1 MKRDIFEYLEKDYK
15 ELYSL
20 SKDIDRLVF
29 TAPHSVILKA
39 RVFIEC
45 LTKEIAKIEKMDK
58 LNTYTLADRIKEL
71 TYADLIDK
79 ETNRYF
85 YQIRVI
91 GNQAAHEEVEDELV
105 LALKVHKY
113 IYKIV
118 SWFIETYIDFN
129 FEAPLYKNPLPMNE
143 KKEDKIESS
152 FLQKLMGKVDDLI
165 KSTNHTKEVVSEVA
179 ISRRNDREDDDKE
192 NINNEVV
199 DNKIDAKEINNIE
212 YSNVKIEAKP
222 VIEKLSKNCLIQELA
237 RLKESSKEAVE
248 GLNTFSDFKKYMHIE
263 RDVQRELEN
272 IIKKSATSEKGKLIL
287 VCGSVGDG
295 KSHIISY
302 FKNTMPD
309 IMKSF
314 ELHNDATESLDP
326 DKTSMDTL
334 NEVLDQ
340 FSDEKIDNTQQKFIL
355 AINLG
360 TLNNFIDSEY
370 GHRFTKLK
378 EFVYDKKILEPG
390 IEDNEYCENSTFQFV
405 DFTDYH
411 LYTLKDGK
419 VKSDYIKEL
428 LEKITN
434 KSEYNVFY
442 QSYKANCIDCKNCN
456 CCPVKANYEFISENE
471 VQEEIIQLLVK
482 AIVKN
487 KMLISTR
494 ALLNFMYEAIIS
506 RTYLDVN
513 SPSFKNKINSM
524 NKLDYVRSLT
534 PNILFNHKELSFI
547 FEALKGIDPLNIR
560 NSKLDD
566 FIIKF
571 NNSTEISCF
580 FKEYLDLPNGFLDNL
595 YDIDFSDTKYS
606 DIKYE
611 LLKTF
616 IRSYELCGKGDV
628 FSLSD
633 VIYNNY
639 IESLYYWNKGEKSKL
654 KGLYTTI
661 KDGIVKWNGVADK
674 NYMNIFIGK
683 KQVKYKVSE
692 ELEIK
697 ADVSGLPNNS
707 NSELVKFLKNIKL
720 RYKTE
725 KSEKSYEVE
734 IDYQLYE
741 LIYKVVNG
749 YRPNKNDKN
758 HFINFIEFI
767 NKLESIGSQDE
778 KLVFTEKNRED
789 NKKYKLEY
797 NDEFD
802 EYRFVEM

>member
-1 MKRDIFEYLEKDYK
+1 MERDIFKYFDKDYK

-20 SKDIDRLVF
+20 GEDINRLVF
-29 TAPHSVILKA
+29 TAPHSVILKS
-39 RVFIEC
+39 RVFIEI
-45 LTKEIAKIEKMDK
+45 LSKEIAKLEDMDE
-58 LNTYTLADRIKEL
+58 LNSLNLAERLSRLKFEDIFNKEINEYL
-71 TYADLIDK
+71 
-79 ETNRYF
+79 F
-85 YQIRVI
+85 QIRI
-91 GNQAAHEEVEDELV
+91 TANKAAHEEIEEELEI
-105 LALKVHKY
+105 ALSIHRY
-113 IYKIV
+113 IFKITC
-118 SWFIETYIDFN
+118 WFIETYIDFN
-129 FEAPLYKNPLPMNE
+129 FKAPIYKNPLPNKE
-143 KKEDKIESS
+143 KEEDKLETN

-165 KSTNHTKEVVSEVA
+165 KSTNHTKEVVTEVA
-179 ISRRNDREDDDKE
+179 ISRNDDTIDISKETINEIIDKKL
-192 NINNEVV
+192 EV
-199 DNKIDAKEINNIE
+199 KSINNIGD
-212 YSNVKIEAKP
+212 SKVKIVDGP
-222 VIEKLSKNCLIQELA
+222 MIEQVSKNCLIQELS

-248 GLNTFSDFKKYMHIE
+248 GLNTFSGFKRYMHIE
-263 RDVQRELEN
+263 RDVQRELEKL
-272 IIKKSATSEKGKLIL
+272 IKKSAESGKGKLIL

-302 FKNTMPD
+302 FKNTMPE
-309 IMKSF
+309 IMKNF
-314 ELHNDATESLDP
+314 DLHNDATESLEP

-340 FSDEKIDNTQQKFIL
+340 FSDEKIENTTQKFIL

-360 TLNNFIDSEY
+360 TLNNFIDSKY
-370 GHRFTKLK
+370 GDRFTKLR

-390 IEDNEYCENSTFQFV
+390 IEENEYNDDSNFQFV

-442 QSYKANCIDCKNCN
+442 KSYKANCIDCKNCS
-456 CCPVKANYEFISENE
+456 CCPIKANYEFISEDE

-487 KMLISTR
+487 KILISTR
-494 ALLNFMYEAIIS
+494 ALLNFIYEAIIS

-547 FEALKGIDPLNIR
+547 FESLSGLDPLNVR

-571 NNSTEISCF
+571 NNSTEVKGF
-580 FKEYLDLPNGFLDNL
+580 FNEYLDLPKGYLDNL
-595 YDIDFSDTKYS
+595 YDIDFSDTKYNNV
-606 DIKYE
+606 KYE

-616 IRSYELCGKGDV
+616 IRSYELCGKGDI
-628 FSLSD
+628 FSLCD
-633 VIYNNY
+633 NIYDNY
-639 IESLYYWNKGEKSKL
+639 IENLYYWNKGEKSKL

-661 KDGIVKWNGVADK
+661 KDGIVKWNGAADK
-674 NYMNIFIGK
+674 NYINIFIGK
-683 KQVKYKVSE
+683 NQVKYKVSE

-697 ADVSGLPNNS
+697 ADVSGLPSNN
-707 NSELVKFLKNIKL
+707 NVELVKFLKNIKL

-725 KSEKSYEVE
+725 KSDKFYEIE

-741 LIYKVVNG
+741 LLYKVVNG

-797 NDEFD
+797 NDEFE

>member
-1 MKRDIFEYLEKDYK
+1 MERDIYKYFENDYK

-20 SKDIDRLVF
+20 GKDIDRLVF
-29 TAPHSVILKA
+29 KAPHSVILKA
-39 RVFIEC
+39 RVFIE
-45 LTKEIAKIEKMDK
+45 LLSKEIAKLEGVDELNSLNLAERLSRLK
-58 LNTYTLADRIKEL
+58 LEGVF
-71 TYADLIDK
+71 DK
-79 ETNRYF
+79 EINEYLF
-85 YQIRVI
+85 QIRI
-91 GNQAAHEEVEDELV
+91 TANKAAHEEIEEELEI
-105 LALKVHKY
+105 ALSIHRY
-113 IYKIV
+113 IFKITC
-118 SWFIETYIDFN
+118 WFIETYIDFK
-129 FEAPLYKNPLPMNE
+129 FHAPIYKNPLPE
-143 KKEDKIESS
+143 QEIQDEKIESG
-152 FLQKLMGKVDDLI
+152 FLRKLMGKVDDLI

-179 ISRRNDREDDDKE
+179 VSRNNDKKD
-192 NINNEVV
+192 
-199 DNKIDAKEINNIE
+199 DNKEKINAKPINSIE
-212 YSNVKIEAKP
+212 NSSIKIEAKP
-222 VIEKLSKNCLIQELA
+222 VIEQVSKNCLIQELA
-237 RLKESSKEAVE
+237 RLKQSSKEAVE

-263 RDVQRELEN
+263 RDVQKELED
-272 IIKKSATSEKGKLIL
+272 IIKKSVASEKGKLIL

-302 FKNTMPD
+302 FKNTMPE
-309 IMKSF
+309 IMKNF

-370 GHRFTKLK
+370 GPRFTKLK

-390 IEDNEYCENSTFQFV
+390 IEDNEYCENSSFQFV

-442 QSYKANCIDCKNCN
+442 KSYKANCIDCKNCN

-471 VQEEIIQLLVK
+471 VQEKIIQLLVK

-494 ALLNFMYEAIIS
+494 ALLNFMYETIIS

-534 PNILFNHKELSFI
+534 PNILFNHRELSFI
-547 FEALKGIDPLNIR
+547 FKALNGIDPLNIR

-571 NNSTEISCF
+571 NNSTEISGF
-580 FKEYLDLPNGFLDNL
+580 FKEYLDLPKGFLDSL
-595 YDIDFSDTKYS
+595 YDINFSDTNDS
-606 DIKYE
+606 EIKYE

-633 VIYNNY
+633 DIYNNY
-639 IESLYYWNKGEKSKL
+639 IESLYYWNKGDKSKL

-683 KQVKYKVSE
+683 NQVKYKVSE

-697 ADVSGLPNNS
+697 ADVSGLPYSS

-725 KSEKSYEVE
+725 RSEKSYEVE

-741 LIYKVVNG
+741 LLYKVVNG
-749 YRPNKNDKN
+749 YRPDKNDKN

-797 NDEFD
+797 SDEFD

>member
-1 MKRDIFEYLEKDYK
+1 MERDFLKYFESDYK

-20 SKDIDRLVF
+20 GEDINRLVF
-29 TAPHSVILKA
+29 TAPHSVILKS
-39 RVFIEC
+39 RVFIE
-45 LTKEIAKIEKMDK
+45 LLSKEIAKLEDMDELNSLNLAERLSRLKIEDVF
-58 LNTYTLADRIKEL
+58 NKEINDYL
-71 TYADLIDK
+71 
-79 ETNRYF
+79 F
-85 YQIRVI
+85 QIRI
-91 GNQAAHEEVEDELV
+91 TANKAAHEEIEEELEM
-105 LALKVHKY
+105 ALSIHRY
-113 IYKIV
+113 IFKI
-118 SWFIETYIDFN
+118 SCWFIETYIDFN
-129 FEAPLYKNPLPMNE
+129 FKAPIYKNPLP
-143 KKEDKIESS
+143 KKEENKIETS

-165 KSTNHTKEVVSEVA
+165 KSTNHTKEVVNEVA
-179 ISRRNDREDDDKE
+179 TSR
-192 NINNEVV
+192 NNETLNTSKDDINESLNEKVEFKSV
-199 DNKIDAKEINNIE
+199 NDIEVLNKNIVE
-212 YSNVKIEAKP
+212 SPRIEQ
-222 VIEKLSKNCLIQELA
+222 VSKNCLIQELA

-263 RDVQRELEN
+263 RDVQRELEKL
-272 IIKKSATSEKGKLIL
+272 IKKSAESKKGKLIL

-302 FKNTMPD
+302 FKNTMPE
-309 IMKSF
+309 IMNNF
-314 ELHNDATESLDP
+314 DLHNDATESLEP

-334 NEVLDQ
+334 NEVLDEY
-340 FSDEKIDNTQQKFIL
+340 SDDKIENTTQKFIL

-360 TLNNFIDSEY
+360 TLNNFIDSKY
-370 GHRFTKLK
+370 GARFKKLK

-390 IEDNEYCENSTFQFV
+390 IEHNEYSEESNFQFV

-428 LEKITN
+428 LGKITD

-442 QSYKANCIDCKNCN
+442 KSYKSNCIDCKNCN
-456 CCPVKANYEFISENE
+456 CCPVKANYEFVSDDK

-482 AIVKN
+482 SIVKN
-487 KMLISTR
+487 KVLISTR
-494 ALLNFMYEAIIS
+494 ALLNFIYETIIS

-513 SPSFKNKINSM
+513 SPSFKNKINTM
-524 NKLDYVRSLT
+524 NKLDYVRALT

-547 FEALKGIDPLNIR
+547 FEALNNLDPLNVR

-571 NNSTEISCF
+571 NNSIEVKGF
-580 FKEYLDLPNGFLDNL
+580 FNEYLDLPNGYLDSL
-595 YDIDFSDTKYS
+595 YDTDFSDSKYNNV
-606 DIKYE
+606 KYE

-628 FSLSD
+628 FSLEDD
-633 VIYNNY
+633 VYNNY
-639 IESLYYWNKGEKSKL
+639 IENLYYWNKGDKSKL
-654 KGLYTTI
+654 KSIYTTI
-661 KDGIVKWNGVADK
+661 KDGIVKWNGIADK
-674 NYMNIFIGK
+674 NYINIFIGK
-683 KQVKYKVSE
+683 NQVKYKISE

-697 ADVSGLPNNS
+697 ADVTGLPNN
-707 NSELVKFLKNIKL
+707 NNVELVKFLKNIKL

-725 KSEKSYEVE
+725 KSNKSYEIE

-741 LIYKVVNG
+741 LLCKVVNG

-758 HFINFIEFI
+758 HFISFIEFI

-797 NDEFD
+797 NEEFE